1 MGMGES
7 VTSADSLDGDRIET
21 DHAFLQMYEEL
32 RRIARARLRE
42 QPVEHTL
49 QTTAL
54 VHEAFLKLHGSTAGC
69 DRRHFLRLA
78 AEAMRQ
84 ILIDHARAKGRLK
97 RNGNQMRRQEIT
109 DIASLTVESDSDAI
123 LALEQSLCRLE
134 KIDPS
139 AAEVI
144 TLRFFT
150 GLSIAETA
158 EVTGMSGTTVNRR
171 WKFARAWLFKEM
183 GLNCHGRLRINS
195 QRPAGWTEPS
205 AERAGN

>member
-42 QPVEHTL
+42 QPVE
-49 QTTAL
+49 
-54 VHEAFLKLHGSTAGC
+54 
-69 DRRHFLRLA
+69 
-78 AEAMRQ
+78 
-84 ILIDHARAKGRLK
+84 LIDHARAKGRLK